1 MGFCCP
7 EDLAGDRGRAAPGE
21 LDVPGMG
28 LVGDDADLAVG
39 GCLLEEVSAVSSSW
53 TWVTR
58 SSVARVTRE
67 ISEVARMA
75 AMKKE
80 AILTPSG
87 RSRMLAIV
95 V

>member
-1 MGFCCP
+1 MW
-7 EDLAGDRGRAAPGE
+7 
-21 LDVPGMG
+21 
-28 LVGDDADLAVG
+28 LVGDDTDLALG
-39 GCLLEEVSAVSSSW
+39 GCLLEEASGVSSTW

-67 ISEVARMA
+67 ISEVTRMA

-87 RSRMLAIV
+87 RSMMLAIV